1 MGISEDKDAL
11 NCEEARLRSSTKER
25 SNKQAS
31 ERQHIHMCPRIHS
44 EDQNI
49 IISDTGLGLGQ
60 GDRRQTCQQ
69 GSQCV
74 IVKEGM
80 KE

>member
-1 MGISEDKDAL
+1 MKALLLQCSASLSEIYEGTVAAL
-11 NCEEARLRSSTKER
+11 LKREAREATKA
-25 SNKQAS
+25 AS
-31 ERQHIHMCPRIHS
+31 ERQHIHMCPRIHR

-69 GSQCV
+69 GSQ
-74 IVKEGM
+74 
-80 KE
+80 